1 MFGCQPLCRFMIK
14 VNLVFTLLLTSA
26 AGAFSQATYALR
38 VDMGALMFGGNIVD
52 VDPGPGWKGDNLN
65 EQQNG
70 LFLECIN
77 GISIKQKLNL
87 GVGVGWLNFEGIQ
100 GYSLYGDFQYLPL
113 RSKLT
118 PLIGAKFG
126 TTHIWNQYQDGQ
138 STALVD
144 FSAGISYKLNKKI
157 GISLSS
163 GVTFTQQALLLPLRL
178 GLQIR

>member
-1 MFGCQPLCRFMIK
+1 MTKIFLIIIILITQTACGL
-14 VNLVFTLLLTSA
+14 A
-26 AGAFSQATYALR
+26 QAKYALR
-38 VDMGALMFGGNIVD
+38 VDLGGLIFQNNTVD

-163 GVTFTQQALLLPLRL
+163 GVTFTQHALLLPLRL

>member
-1 MFGCQPLCRFMIK
+1 M
-14 VNLVFTLLLTSA
+14 
-26 AGAFSQATYALR
+26 
-38 VDMGALMFGGNIVD
+38 
-52 VDPGPGWKGDNLN
+52 
-65 EQQNG
+65 
-70 LFLECIN
+70 
-77 GISIKQKLNL
+77 
-87 GVGVGWLNFEGIQ
+87 GWLNFEGIQ
-100 GYSLYGDFQYLPL
+100 GFSLYGVVQYRPL

-138 STALVD
+138 STVLVD
-144 FSAGISYKLNKKI
+144 FSAGISYKLNKNI